1 MKKQLACAFAAVLV
15 LTNITGCNNDQTSQ
29 SGSDPA
35 NIESQTERPVR
46 SEPDGSESLESYVP
60 EEKKP
65 DGEPTFLT
73 APDGTPIYTSEITKY
88 QNPAEFHG
96 THEQYPLDQLNKETF
111 SSREILCDY
120 PEIVCEGFA
129 YAFVP
134 RINICCYGSPEKF
147 RDQNGIMIYDDDGEE
162 FPGGGDYFKLNV
174 GDKFGGLTVKKAST
188 TFSYINAAYIEDAY
202 SGDLDGIPG
211 IYLSKAEIRYEGTV
225 EMTGYLEIRED
236 EGYSTSGDMHFYPDS
251 ESAARLPNV
260 YYSFDS
266 EHPERGVFHEPFHSS
281 DGYGEIGDIFLG
293 NMNDCENV
301 DFSGLQPGDNAHVKL
316 TVKDPGIFLGSGF
329 GKLAGIEILE
339 MLER

>member
-1 MKKQLACAFAAVLV
+1 MKKQLATVLSAILV
-15 LTNITGCNNDQTSQ
+15 LANFTACNN
-29 SGSDPA
+29 G
-35 NIESQTERPVR
+35 QTENPNSLNVN
-46 SEPDGSESLESYVP
+46 DTTSLESTVKSDLSSSETPESDIP
-60 EEKKP
+60 EEKTP

-73 APDGTPIYTSEITKY
+73 APDRTPIYTSEITKY
-88 QNPAEFHG
+88 QNPSEFQG
-96 THEQYPLDQLNKETF
+96 THEQYPLDQFNAETF
-111 SSREILCDY
+111 KSREILCDY
-120 PEIVCEGFA
+120 PEVVCEGFV

-134 RINICCYGSPEKF
+134 RINISCYGSPEKF
-147 RDQNGIMIYDDDGEE
+147 RDQGGIMIYDDEE
-162 FPGGGDYFKLNV
+162 YPKGNDYFRLNV

-188 TFSYINAAYIEDAY
+188 TFSYINAVYIEDAY

-211 IYLSKAEIRYEGTV
+211 LYLSKAEIQYEGTV

-251 ESAARLPNV
+251 ESAAKLPNA
-260 YYSFDS
+260 YYTFDR
-266 EHPERGVFHEPFHSS
+266 EDPECGVFYEAYQSS
-281 DGYGEIGDIFLG
+281 DGYGDICDIFLG

-316 TVKDPGIFLGSGF
+316 TVKDPNIFLGSGF